1 MKSAPRRVNRAGK
14 VRDAAATRVGA
25 VLDVMR
31 KPAYSRSMSPIA
43 QQLAE
48 KLDQWEPEVSRR
60 VETLVAEIMDLAE
73 AGALE
78 FLRSRAVEQEVLDL
92 LDEPVSR

>member
-1 MKSAPRRVNRAGK
+1 
-14 VRDAAATRVGA
+14 
-25 VLDVMR
+25 
-31 KPAYSRSMSPIA
+31 MSSIA
-43 QQLAE
+43 RQLAE

-60 VETLVAEIMDLAE
+60 VETLVAEIMDLADT
-73 AGALE
+73 GTLE